1 MALAIGQPAPEFE
14 LKNQHGEVISLAGL
28 RGKKVVIIFIP
39 FAFSGI
45 CGGELSEIR
54 DNIADFD
61 SGDVTTLAIS
71 VDHVFSLRAWAD
83 RDGYQFSMLSDYWP
97 HGAVAKVYGV
107 FNEQVGCA
115 ERGTFILD
123 REGILRWQVHQG
135 IPDAR
140 DLSAYESALAAIT

>member
-1 MALAIGQPAPEFE
+1 MALEIGRPAPEFE
-14 LKNQHGEVISLAGL
+14 LKNQHGEVVSLAGL
-28 RGKKVVIIFIP
+28 RGKKVVIIFFP

-61 SGDVTTLAIS
+61 SGDVTTVSIS
-71 VDHVFSLRAWAD
+71 IDHVFSLRAWAD

-97 HGAVAKVYGV
+97 HGAVAKMYGV
-107 FNEQVGCA
+107 FNAQVGCA

-123 REGILRWQVHQG
+123 REGVLRWQVQHG

>member
-1 MALAIGQPAPEFE
+1 MALEIGRPAPEFE
-14 LKNQHGEVISLAGL
+14 LKNQHGEVVSLAGL
-28 RGKKVVIIFIP
+28 RGKKVVIIFYP

-45 CGGELSEIR
+45 CGGELGEIR
-54 DNIADFD
+54 DHIADFD
-61 SGDVTTLAIS
+61 SDDVTTVAIS

-97 HGAVAKVYGV
+97 HGAVAKMYGV
-107 FNEQVGCA
+107 FNAQVGCA

-123 REGILRWQVHQG
+123 REGVLRWQVQHG